1 MTSLEKSGKSFL
13 KLVRVSN
20 NVSLSSF
27 CIVSVLQ
34 ARLCNHCGEQL
45 QGSVVEVVSNKLRKE
60 A

>member
-1 MTSLEKSGKSFL
+1 MTSLEKLGKSFL
-13 KLVRVSN
+13 KLLRESN
-20 NVSLSSF
+20 NISLSSF
-27 CIVSVLQ
+27 YIVSVLQ